1 MGNYFD
7 RKVIKSRRIVR
18 SFKWKQHIVDYGP
31 HRLSPNI
38 KQIVN
43 LVKKLLGNDLIK
55 GISDH
60 GVQLDGKVFNFPV
73 KILQWMNVSS
83 ILWILKVITSLIF
96 NFLKFLFKRK
106 LNFSEMLKKRFGNF
120 FL

>member
-1 MGNYFD
+1 MKNESEWEITLIEKSS
-7 RKVIKSRRIVR
+7 KVGGLSG

-83 ILWILKVITSLIF
+83 ILWIFKSY
-96 NFLKFLFKRK
+96 NFL
-106 LNFSEMLKKRFGNF
+106 NF
-120 FL
+120 